1 MQILN
6 QVVIILLNVNLW
18 SGKKKLRP
26 EDLAANGIE
35 VDKLPPQALASLGTK
50 RIISPDALSNFN
62 NLKREAE
69 RICLAKGVRFLGGY
83 AIPKDSVD
91 SLIEELK
98 DIKERFAAEKMQ
110 FLSKYDAEVDK
121 WIAENPPEWAPVIR
135 AAVESSATIAERTS
149 FNFAPVAMDTP
160 DGMEENEGLQEET
173 LGMMG
178 QLYHEVRVAAK
189 QAFEAT
195 FVGRREVNRKALRPI
210 LAIKEKLQGLSF
222 LDPETVSETIATIN
236 EVIGKL
242 PKKGPITGSNLDM
255 LAGLVGRRLANI
267 GLPLPPE
274 IELDT
279 AAEEEEPEEVDFFPA
294 VSPSMPPTTITPIA
308 FDF

>member
-1 MQILN
+1 MQILS
-6 QVVIILLNVNLW
+6 QVVIILINATLW

-26 EDLAANGIE
+26 EDLAANGID
-35 VDKLPPQALASLGTK
+35 VGKLPPQALASLGTK
-50 RIISPDALSNFN
+50 RIISPDALSNFT

-91 SLIEELK
+91 DLITELK
-98 DIKERFAAEKMQ
+98 DIKDRFAAEKIA
-110 FLSKYDAEVDK
+110 FLSEYDKKVTD

-173 LGMMG
+173 FGMMG

-195 FVGRREVNRKALRPI
+195 FIGRQEVNRKALRPI

-222 LDPETVSETIATIN
+222 LDPETVSETITTID

-242 PKKGPITGSNLDM
+242 PRKGPITGSNLDM

-274 IELDT
+274 IEPDT
-279 AAEEEEPEEVDFFPA
+279 AAEEEEPEEADFFPA
-294 VSPSMPPTTITPIA
+294 VSPAMPPTTITPIA

>member
-1 MQILN
+1 MQILSE
-6 QVVIILLNVNLW
+6 VIIIMLNISLW

-26 EDLAANGIE
+26 EDLAANGID
-35 VDKLPPQALASLGTK
+35 VSKLPPQALASLGTK
-50 RIISPDALSNFN
+50 RIISPDALSAFT

-98 DIKERFAAEKMQ
+98 DIKERFAAEKIT
-110 FLSKYDAEVDK
+110 FLSEYDKKVAD

-135 AAVESSATIAERTS
+135 ASVESSATIAERTS

-160 DGMEENEGLQEET
+160 KGMEENEGLQEET
-173 LGMMG
+173 FGMMG

-195 FVGRREVNRKALRPI
+195 FVGRREVNRKSLRPI
-210 LAIKEKLQGLSF
+210 LAIREKLQGLSF
-222 LDPETVSETIATIN
+222 LDPETVSETISTID

-242 PKKGPITGSNLDM
+242 PKKGPINGSDLDM

-274 IELDT
+274 TEPD
-279 AAEEEEPEEVDFFPA
+279 AEPEETELEEEADFFPVNSA
-294 VSPSMPPTTITPIA
+294 APSTTITPIA

>member
-6 QVVIILLNVNLW
+6 EVIIIMLNISLW
-18 SGKKKLRP
+18 SGRKKLRP

-50 RIISPDALSNFN
+50 RIIAPDALSPFS

-69 RICLAKGVRFLGGY
+69 RICLARGVRFLGGF
-83 AIPKDSVD
+83 AIPKDCMD
-91 SLIEELK
+91 SLIAELK
-98 DIKERFAAEKMQ
+98 GIKERFNTEKEVL
-110 FLSKYDAEVDK
+110 LSKYDQEVNN
-121 WIAENPPEWAPVIR
+121 WIAENPSEWASVIR
-135 AAVESSATIAERTS
+135 ASVESSSVIAERTS

-160 DGMEENEGLQEET
+160 NGMEQNEGLEEET
-173 LGMMG
+173 GGMLS
-178 QLYHEVRVAAK
+178 QLFHEVRVAAK
-189 QAFEAT
+189 QTFEAT

-210 LAIKEKLQGLSF
+210 TSMRDKLKGLTF
-222 LDPETVSETIATIN
+222 LDPETITDTITTID
-236 EVIGKL
+236 EVIERL
-242 PKKGPITGSNLDM
+242 PRNGPITGSDLDM

-274 IELDT
+274 IGPDREPEESA
-279 AAEEEEPEEVDFFPA
+279 AAEEIDF
-294 VSPSMPPTTITPIA
+294 PPVLPTITTNAPVA

>member
-1 MQILN
+1 
-6 QVVIILLNVNLW
+6 
-18 SGKKKLRP
+18 
-26 EDLAANGIE
+26 
-35 VDKLPPQALASLGTK
+35 
-50 RIISPDALSNFN
+50 
-62 NLKREAE
+62 
-69 RICLAKGVRFLGGY
+69 
-83 AIPKDSVD
+83 
-91 SLIEELK
+91 
-98 DIKERFAAEKMQ
+98 
-110 FLSKYDAEVDK
+110 
-121 WIAENPPEWAPVIR
+121 
-135 AAVESSATIAERTS
+135 
-149 FNFAPVAMDTP
+149 MDTP

-173 LGMMG
+173 FGMMG

-222 LDPETVSETIATIN
+222 LDPETVSETITTIN

-242 PKKGPITGSNLDM
+242 PKKGPINGSDLDM

-274 IELDT
+274 TEPD
-279 AAEEEEPEEVDFFPA
+279 AEPEETELEEEADFFPVNSA
-294 VSPSMPPTTITPIA
+294 ALSTAITPIA

>member
-1 MQILN
+1 MQILSE
-6 QVVIILLNVNLW
+6 VIIIMLNISLW

-26 EDLAANGIE
+26 EDLAANGID
-35 VDKLPPQALASLGTK
+35 VGKLPPQALASLGTK
-50 RIISPDALSNFN
+50 RIISPDALSAFT

-98 DIKERFAAEKMQ
+98 DIKERFAAEKIT
-110 FLSKYDAEVDK
+110 FLSEYDKKVAD

-135 AAVESSATIAERTS
+135 ASVESSATIAERTS

-160 DGMEENEGLQEET
+160 KGMEENEGLQEET
-173 LGMMG
+173 FGMMG

-195 FVGRREVNRKALRPI
+195 FVGRREVNRKSLRPI
-210 LAIKEKLQGLSF
+210 LAIREKLQGLSF
-222 LDPETVSETIATIN
+222 LDPETVSETISTID

-242 PKKGPITGSNLDM
+242 PKKGPINGSDLDM

-274 IELDT
+274 TEPD
-279 AAEEEEPEEVDFFPA
+279 AEPEETELEEEADFFPVNSA
-294 VSPSMPPTTITPIA
+294 APSTTITPIA